1 MFGPDDESVAEW
13 YVGRAGAHRPAGTRD
28 AITLDPE
35 ARRAAGL
42 FEDTARLVVEW
53 DGSEW
58 RAVAVT
64 ETYAD
69 AYGLIAEAGAPPVF
83 PQADTPVALLRR
95 GTGRHRKV

>member
-1 MFGPDDESVAEW
+1 MAEW
-13 YVGRAGAHRPAGTRD
+13 YTDRTGLPRPVGTRD

-53 DGSEW
+53 DGIAW
-58 RAVAVT
+58 QAVGVA
-64 ETYAD
+64 ENYAG
-69 AYGLIAEAGAPPVF
+69 AYGLIVNAGPPPVF

-95 GTGRHRKV
+95 GTGRHRK